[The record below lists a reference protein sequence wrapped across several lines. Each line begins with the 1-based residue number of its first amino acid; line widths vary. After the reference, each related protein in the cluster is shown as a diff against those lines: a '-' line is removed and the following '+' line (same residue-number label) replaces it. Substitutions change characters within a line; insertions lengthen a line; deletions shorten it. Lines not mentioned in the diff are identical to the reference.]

1 MGLSCSALRGISVYV
16 GPAETSSFQAGDN
29 SRNGGLR
36 DPAIFALAVQAKPD
50 MSILILD
57 AFPDL
62 EFLYSRSKL

>member
-1 MGLSCSALRGISVYV
+1 MSTWGQRKPLA
-16 GPAETSSFQAGDN
+16 FQAGDN
-29 SRNGGLR
+29 LRNGGLR

-62 EFLYSRSKL
+62 EFLYSGSKL